1 MGAVY
6 LARDTLARL
15 VAIKV
20 VLPQNADPAAC
31 ERFRREMLTVARFNH
46 PNIIPI
52 FASGEHEGLDYFVM
66 PYVAG
71 DSVAER
77 LKQDGRMPAEEVRR
91 VLLDVADALYYA
103 HGLGVVHRDVKPAN
117 VMIDDLTGRGMLTD
131 FGISRTL
138 TTFSDATGASL
149 AGTIGYMPPEAFAGA
164 CPDHRGDI
172 YAVGVLGYEMLTG
185 RAPFNRKSALE
196 TVQQTIAAAPPDVR
210 SAAPETPPDLAGVI
224 MSSLE
229 KDPDDR
235 PRDARLLGAR
245 LGATGRFELDLPNDL
260 QDMAGFGSWTVL
272 WVCVWGTFG
281 ILKLDKLLI
290 GVVLLVIA
298 LIVPT
303 GFALQV
309 AGMRPANLPTRQIAR
324 VAFWPPKWW
333 GMWWPR
339 RLRRPVDLW
348 RRLPV
353 QARLARITLS
363 TFLVVVPLMIFLAT
377 ENDWILANLPP
388 LLPTVWVVTVGL
400 AVGVLGTLGGA
411 WKWASREGLRYQETV
426 RFLIGPTVVSR
437 FWDLHK
443 VSALLTDPPPL
454 PPSNEEEPQFPRDCL
469 HKIQRIAASLEGQS
483 RHAGAMALGVA
494 RLLSQQIEA
503 LDVEA
508 SELRQRHDLD
518 EIVRLEALLSPDAAD
533 GDADQAPWRQ
543 SILRDLDAQR
553 AIGDQLD
560 AVIVERASL
569 FDTMKSLWKELLALS
584 RLNPDD
590 GAAKSSSARIRRIC
604 DRLR

>member
-6 LARDTLARL
+6 LARDTHARL

-20 VLPQNADPAAC
+20 VLPQDADPEAC
-31 ERFRREMLTVARFNH
+31 ERFRREIQIIARFVH
-46 PNIIPI
+46 PNIIPM
-52 FASGEHEGLDYFVM
+52 FVSGSHEGMDYFVM
-66 PYVAG
+66 PYIAG

-77 LKQDGRMPAEEVRR
+77 LKQDGQMPAEEVRR

-103 HGLGVVHRDVKPAN
+103 HGLGVIHRDVKPAN
-117 VMIDDLTGRGMLTD
+117 VMIDDSTRRAMLTD

-185 RAPFNRKSALE
+185 RPPFNGKSALE
-196 TVQQTIAAAPPDVR
+196 TVQQTMGVVPSDVR
-210 SAAPETPPDLAGVI
+210 VTAPETPPDLAGVI
-224 MSSLE
+224 MSCLE
-229 KDPDDR
+229 KDPSDR

-245 LGATGRFELDLPNDL
+245 LGAEKGLGPDPPDVLL
-260 QDMAGFGSWTVL
+260 DMAGFGSWTVL

-281 ILKLDKLLI
+281 VLKLDSLLI
-290 GVVLLVIA
+290 GIVLLVIA
-298 LIVPT
+298 MIVPT

-309 AGMRPANLPTRQIAR
+309 AGMSPAKHPVRQIAR

-339 RLRRPVDLW
+339 HLRRPADLW

-353 QARLARITLS
+353 HARMARVTLS
-363 TFLVVVPLMIFLAT
+363 ACLVIVPVLIFLVT

-388 LLPTVWVVTVGL
+388 LLPAVWVVTAGL
-400 AVGVLGTLGGA
+400 AAGVLGTLGGA
-411 WKWASREGLRYQETV
+411 WTWAKHRGLNSQETV
-426 RFLIGPTVVSR
+426 RFLIGPTVVSQ
-437 FWDLHK
+437 FWDLPQ
-443 VSALLTDPPPL
+443 VSARLTDPPPL

-469 HKIQRIAASLEGQS
+469 HKIQRIAAALEGQS
-483 RHAGAMALGVA
+483 HHAGAMALGVA
-494 RLLSQQIEA
+494 RLLSQEIEA

-508 SELRQRHDLD
+508 SELRQRHDPD
-518 EIVRLEALLSPDAAD
+518 ELVRLEELLSQHVVDD
-533 GDADQAPWRQ
+533 GDDSPWRQ
-543 SILRDLDAQR
+543 SIVRDLDAQR